1 MTDHGS
7 VVDLLQDAAADALA
21 APDAALDIL
30 LGHAFDCA
38 GASSALLLVAGAG
51 QARPLAACGLAL
63 PDELVQAVLDVEE
76 ERASASDT
84 PSTSWTRCCGSAD
97 DMHRVTHR
105 SASHG
110 PRRLVMILAFSGAA
124 EETAAA
130 RALCD
135 WLLLSAVIWTSR
147 SHPLVGRREQ
157 EREAA
162 HRINNALGAI
172 AMHSDLGTLLTDR
185 PESDRLHR
193 LFHEIAQQA
202 AVCATAVR
210 TFLRRG

>member
-7 VVDLLQDAAADALA
+7 VMDLLQDAAADALA
-21 APDAALDIL
+21 APDTALDVL
-30 LGHAFDCA
+30 LGFAIERA
-38 GASSALLLVAGAG
+38 EASSGLLLVAGTG
-51 QARPLAACGLAL
+51 QARPLAACGPAL
-63 PDELVQAVLDVEE
+63 PDELVHAVLDAEE
-76 ERASASDT
+76 ERAGASGAS
-84 PSTSWTRCCGSAD
+84 STSWTRCRGSANG
-97 DMHRVTHR
+97 MHRVTHR

-110 PRRLVMILAFSGAA
+110 PRRLVMILAFSEAA

-147 SHPLVGRREQ
+147 SHPWGGRDEQ
-157 EREAA
+157 ERETA
-162 HRINNALGAI
+162 HHINNALGAI
-172 AMHSDLGTLLTDR
+172 AMHSDLGMLLTDR

-202 AVCATAVR
+202 TVCATAVR